1 MVPNDQWGV
10 SIVAQKKKKKRKI
23 DDTSRSVS
31 DDRIEAYRNGHPHRI
46 ISSYHLIAI

>member
-1 MVPNDQWGV
+1 MINEGW
-10 SIVAQKKKKKRKI
+10 ALLRKKKKKKRKI